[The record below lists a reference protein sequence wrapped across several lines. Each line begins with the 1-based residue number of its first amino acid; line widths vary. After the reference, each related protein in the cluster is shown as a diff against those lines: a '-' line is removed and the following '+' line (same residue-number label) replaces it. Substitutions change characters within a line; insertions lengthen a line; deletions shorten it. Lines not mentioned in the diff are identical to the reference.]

1 MEQLNVVLYQNDAAT
16 AERLAASLSR
26 YFPSVYQIHNREE
39 IRPTIAKSAAE
50 LLVLDV
56 ETSGTEEVERL
67 HQEFP
72 GLYIVCTHRLASDEL
87 WTEALSQGAADMCV
101 PWDTEDVVRSLT
113 REHAR
118 RAAA

>member
-16 AERLAASLSR
+16 AERLARSLSR
-26 YFPSVYQIHNREE
+26 YFPAVYRIHNREE

-56 ETSGTEEVERL
+56 ETSGTEEVER

-72 GLYIVCTHRLASDEL
+72 PAIV
-87 WTEALSQGAADMCV
+87 ALTAWQAMNSGPSAQPGCRRDSAC
-101 PWDTEDVVRSLT
+101 PGIREVVRSLT
-113 REHAR
+113 REHAPR
-118 RAAA
+118 DRNAN